1 MQNNLKNPF
10 SIQNVC
16 QTLLNNGL
24 LTNIQIKEISK
35 KKDVAREKLERQRAQ
50 RLAASRSELKIVNPI
65 TIIDVIVSL
74 ELSRADKP
82 SWPLDEEIIYQ
93 TLAKKWNLPYKKI
106 DPLKLDLNLV
116 TTTIP
121 RSFAMKH
128 LVLPIDM
135 KDGSLTIATSNPF
148 NMEVME
154 DLVRVTQMKIKTG
167 HPDENQDG
175 CQFKNR
181 HYQVNRRVFRIQT
194 LHRHGRGHVRH
205 NRSRYRQ
212 PGTVC

>member
-1 MQNNLKNPF
+1 MQNNLKDPF
-10 SIQNVC
+10 SIKNVC
-16 QTLLNNGL
+16 QTLLKNGL

-106 DPLKLDLNLV
+106 PFLGQGLV
-116 TTTIP
+116 NNIFIQRP
-121 RSFAMKH
+121 GNGIFLYGRFHFFA
-128 LVLPIDM
+128 
-135 KDGSLTIATSNPF
+135 
-148 NMEVME
+148 
-154 DLVRVTQMKIKTG
+154 RVW
-167 HPDENQDG
+167 
-175 CQFKNR
+175 
-181 HYQVNRRVFRIQT
+181 
-194 LHRHGRGHVRH
+194 
-205 NRSRYRQ
+205 
-212 PGTVC
+212 